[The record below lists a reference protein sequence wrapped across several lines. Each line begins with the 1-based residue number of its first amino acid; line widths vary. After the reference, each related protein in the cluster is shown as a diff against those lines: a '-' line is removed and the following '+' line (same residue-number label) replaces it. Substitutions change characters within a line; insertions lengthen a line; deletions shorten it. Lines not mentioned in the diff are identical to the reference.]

1 MSESKHI
8 GTVNYTG
15 LSQDEINGKVEKV
28 LVKVINQESPSFAQT
43 LDLRARFVTELR
55 KKNLWPV

>member
-1 MSESKHI
+1 MSESTHR
-8 GTVNYTG
+8 GLVNYTG

-28 LVKVINQESPSFAQT
+28 LTRVVDPQSPNFVST

>member
-1 MSESKHI
+1 MSESKHM
-8 GTVNYTG
+8 TVNYTG
-15 LSQDEINGKVEKV
+15 LSQDEINGKVETV
-28 LVKVINQESPSFAQT
+28 LTKIEHPESPTFSST

>member
-1 MSESKHI
+1 MSESTHK
-8 GTVNYTG
+8 GLVNYTG

-28 LVKVINQESPSFAQT
+28 LVKHVDPEAPNFSST

-55 KKNLWPV
+55 KKDLWPV